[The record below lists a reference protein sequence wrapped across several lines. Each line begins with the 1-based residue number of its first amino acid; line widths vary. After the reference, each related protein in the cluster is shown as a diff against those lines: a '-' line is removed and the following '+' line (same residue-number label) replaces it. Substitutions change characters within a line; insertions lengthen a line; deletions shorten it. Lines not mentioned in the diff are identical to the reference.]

1 MPKTKKLKDIAIT
14 HISLVKAGANGKAI
28 IYKSADA
35 TPTYDKQIV
44 IKKTDNEKG
53 IVYGIVYSP
62 NEVDTDGEFTDANEI
77 VKAAYGFMKAKN
89 TTNVDKQ
96 HSFENEK
103 AFVAESWIVKKN
115 DSIFPDEKEGSW
127 AVAIKLED
135 DELKKAVK
143 DGEIAGISMAG
154 TAQKEDVEKADE
166 KSFSLS
172 DLLDVFTKLF
182 SSTSVNLS
190 GHVYNDKINKQ
201 EDELKKE
208 DIEAAVKVAVEPF
221 IKSVKDLEGK
231 VETLEKEKKEIED
244 LLKQSK
250 QNNNPE
256 KIEKTE
262 SKIGGI
268 M

>member
-154 TAQKEDVEKADE
+154 TAQKEDVEK
-166 KSFSLS
+166 SFSLS

-231 VETLEKEKKEIED
+231 VETLEKEKKEMED

-250 QNNNPE
+250 QNNNPGT
-256 KIEKTE
+256 IEKTE